1 LPAGPDVF
9 ENQHYEAPGI
19 SLAQILAI
27 LRARKRTAIL
37 LVVSFLALVLI
48 VAKLMPKNYEATATL
63 LVNYQVNQGGTE
75 IPGFL
80 LGTYMATQVELMRS
94 PEVLQPVVDELNLT
108 HDPEFTSGFRGG
120 DEGALRIFTET
131 TLFKHLAIDQGRGS
145 QLLYITASS
154 RNPVMAAKIANA
166 VANVYA
172 ANERKRLKDP
182 ADDRAREYAQQLA
195 DLQAQV
201 MAAQQKVTDLRQK
214 TGTSPVSNA
223 NSGASDA
230 DTQTLISLEQQ
241 LLQAKNMRRA
251 AESATN
257 LAPIG
262 SNGSGGAS
270 PEIEELNKEI
280 VAKQLQLS
288 QLAATY
294 GSRHPK
300 VLALQSELDQ
310 ARRSVKIEEEKYL
323 SDTRELE
330 AKLQRA
336 VDTQQQKILAVRK
349 VQDEGAK
356 LELELESRQ
365 SEYKRALDAYD
376 QIVFASA
383 GKSTNISFVSGA
395 AVPVEPSKSSK
406 GKFLIAGSFIA
417 ILLGIGA
424 PIFYEL
430 LFDRRLYCREDFERQ
445 FQLPVLAEFGPAPL
459 LPTPK

>member
-1 LPAGPDVF
+1 
-9 ENQHYEAPGI
+9 
-19 SLAQILAI
+19 
-27 LRARKRTAIL
+27 
-37 LVVSFLALVLI
+37 
-48 VAKLMPKNYEATATL
+48 
-63 LVNYQVNQGGTE
+63 
-75 IPGFL
+75 
-80 LGTYMATQVELMRS
+80 
-94 PEVLQPVVDELNLT
+94 
-108 HDPEFTSGFRGG
+108 
-120 DEGALRIFTET
+120 
-131 TLFKHLAIDQGRGS
+131 
-145 QLLYITASS
+145 
-154 RNPVMAAKIANA
+154 MAAKIANA